1 MDILEGLNENQKE
14 AVMTVDGPVL
24 IIAGAGSGKTK
35 TLTHR
40 VAYLIKNCG
49 IRPRNILAVTFTNK
63 AAQEMRQRIM
73 KILYPEADAN
83 YKYSLY
89 GTADLPMIGTFHAI
103 CSMILR
109 NEIEVFGYSKS
120 FHIIDDQD
128 QQVLVKKILKELEID
143 PQQFNPRAILAS
155 ISKEK
160 NELITSEQFTA
171 QVGGYYEE
179 IVARV
184 YSAYQKQLKENNGL
198 DFDDIIMLTAQLFQ
212 NFPQILE
219 KYQSQFRYIMVDEY
233 QDTNRA
239 QYILINLLASKH
251 RNLCV
256 VGDDWQCF
264 PAGTKIAL
272 EDGKEKRIENV
283 LKKEKV
289 LAGSGQGAVST
300 QAVTAKKTFPY
311 KKKLLEITTVG
322 GKKILVTPNH
332 MMFTKLSLDADIYY
346 VYLMYKDKSGYRIGV
361 AKGARIAKSNQFSVG
376 LNVRANQERA
386 EKMWIL
392 KVCKTK
398 PEAQCLEQYYGFL
411 YGIPTLVFLAT
422 GRNMKISQKMLDEV
436 YAKIDTRKRV
446 EKLFTDFDL
455 NFDYPHHVPQ
465 ATIRNGI
472 SRVAINL
479 TMFSDKRKGLASN
492 WGMHRIS
499 VNSTDK
505 SVEKILNKNGFET
518 RAGKLKDWR
527 YEVMRK
533 NYAEAEKILSELSE
547 ILPQATISKK
557 AILTNG
563 KPFVFSSASNL
574 RETMVVPVLK
584 KGKIIEDKIKEI
596 KQVAYS
602 GKVYDLNIANL
613 HNYIANGFV
622 VHNSIYAFRGADIQN
637 ILNFEKDYSETKV
650 IHLEQNYRS
659 SQVILDA
666 AYGVIS
672 KNINRKDK
680 KLWTEKES
688 GHLVCSYEAQDER
701 DEAEFIAKEIQEN
714 AKGVFKKFVVLYR
727 TNAQSRT
734 IEEIF
739 LKRSIPYRIIG
750 GVKFYQRKEVK
761 DIVAYLRLILNH
773 SDVISLQRIIN
784 EPRRTIGEVT
794 LSKWINIARQAG
806 LDCIEAGGQRSVIGQ
821 QSLGGGKLNDSKVD
835 AVLKFCEFIRRM
847 KEVQPRIKLADF
859 IEKVFKESGYEKM
872 LLAEGPEGE
881 VRWENV
887 KELVSVAQKFDES
900 ENEYVD
906 LLSAFLEEVALASDV
921 DNVDQNQD
929 AVHLM
934 TLHSAKGLEFPT
946 VFIVGLEE
954 GILPHARSLLSHG
967 EMEEERRL
975 MYVGLTRAKEKI
987 YLLFTRQR
995 TLFGMAQM
1003 NAPSRFLED
1012 IEEKLI
1018 EKKSYREK
1026 DQAFFNSLLEKN
1038 YPVSTG
1044 FQNSQKYKGL
1054 GEDKIVRKE
1063 KDEDGFTKI
1072 ALRGGERVAH
1082 KEFGDGIVVSAVG
1095 DVIVVAFKKAGIKR
1109 LSAEFAKLKKL

>member
-14 AVMTVDGPVL
+14 AVMTVDGPLL

-40 VAYLIKNCG
+40 VAFLIKNAG
-49 IRPRNILAVTFTNK
+49 VRPRNILAVTFTNK
-63 AAQEMRQRIM
+63 AAQEMRERIIR
-73 KILYPEADAN
+73 ILHPYNNELNSNPIR
-83 YKYSLY
+83 YSLY
-89 GTADLPMIGTFHAI
+89 GNSDLPMIGTFHAI

-109 NEIEVFGYSKS
+109 SEIEVLGYGKT
-120 FHIIDDQD
+120 FNIIDDQD
-128 QQVLVKKILKELEID
+128 QQALVKKILKQLEID
-143 PQQFNPRAILAS
+143 PQQFNPRAILAA

-160 NELITSEQFTA
+160 NELRTAEQFA
-171 QVGGYYEE
+171 QQIGGYYEE
-179 IVARV
+179 IVSRV
-184 YSAYQKQLKENNGL
+184 YNAYQKQLKENNSL

-219 KYQSQFRYIMVDEY
+219 KYQQFFRYIMVDEY

-239 QYILINLLASKH
+239 QYVLINLLASKH

-256 VGDDWQCF
+256 VGDDWQ
-264 PAGTKIAL
+264 
-272 EDGKEKRIENV
+272 
-283 LKKEKV
+283 
-289 LAGSGQGAVST
+289 
-300 QAVTAKKTFPY
+300 
-311 KKKLLEITTVG
+311 
-322 GKKILVTPNH
+322 
-332 MMFTKLSLDADIYY
+332 
-346 VYLMYKDKSGYRIGV
+346 
-361 AKGARIAKSNQFSVG
+361 
-376 LNVRANQERA
+376 
-386 EKMWIL
+386 
-392 KVCKTK
+392 
-398 PEAQCLEQYYGFL
+398 
-411 YGIPTLVFLAT
+411 
-422 GRNMKISQKMLDEV
+422 
-436 YAKIDTRKRV
+436 
-446 EKLFTDFDL
+446 
-455 NFDYPHHVPQ
+455 
-465 ATIRNGI
+465 
-472 SRVAINL
+472 
-479 TMFSDKRKGLASN
+479 
-492 WGMHRIS
+492 
-499 VNSTDK
+499 
-505 SVEKILNKNGFET
+505 
-518 RAGKLKDWR
+518 
-527 YEVMRK
+527 
-533 NYAEAEKILSELSE
+533 
-547 ILPQATISKK
+547 
-557 AILTNG
+557 
-563 KPFVFSSASNL
+563 
-574 RETMVVPVLK
+574 
-584 KGKIIEDKIKEI
+584 
-596 KQVAYS
+596 
-602 GKVYDLNIANL
+602 
-613 HNYIANGFV
+613 
-622 VHNSIYAFRGADIQN
+622 SIYKFRGADIQN
-637 ILNFEKDYSETKV
+637 ILNFEKDYGETKV

-701 DEAEFIAKEIQEN
+701 DEAEFIAREIQEN

-750 GVKFYQRKEVK
+750 GIKFYQRKEVK
-761 DIVAYLRLILNH
+761 DMVAYLRLILNH
-773 SDVISLQRIIN
+773 SDVISLQRVIN
-784 EPRRTIGEVT
+784 EPRRSVGDVT
-794 LSKWINIARQAG
+794 LNKWMTIARQAG
-806 LDCIEAGGQRSVIGQ
+806 LDCIEAGGQRLVISQ
-821 QSLGGGKLNDSKVD
+821 QSSGGGKLNDSKVD
-835 AVLKFCEFIRRM
+835 AILKFCEFIRRM
-847 KEVQPRIKLADF
+847 KEIQPRIKLADF

-872 LLAEGPEGE
+872 LLNEGPEGE

-1012 IEEKLI
+1012 IEEKLM

-1026 DQAFFNSLLEKN
+1026 EQTFFNSLLEKN
-1038 YPVSTG
+1038 YPASTG
-1044 FQNSQKYKGL
+1044 FQNAKKYQGL
-1054 GEDKIVRKE
+1054 CEDKIVRKE
-1063 KDEDGFTKI
+1063 KAADGFTKV
-1072 ALRGGERVAH
+1072 ALKGGERVAH
-1082 KEFGDGIVVSAVG
+1082 QEFGDGIVVSAVG

-1109 LSAEFAKLKKL
+1109 LSLDYAKLKKI

>member
-14 AVMTVDGPVL
+14 AVMTVDGPLL

-40 VAYLIKNCG
+40 VAYLIKNAG
-49 IRPRNILAVTFTNK
+49 VRPRNILAVTFTNK
-63 AAQEMRQRIM
+63 AAQEMRERIM
-73 KILYPEADAN
+73 KILYPEADAK

-109 NEIEVFGYSKS
+109 NEIEVLGYGKS

-128 QQVLVKKILKELEID
+128 RQVLVKKILKELEID
-143 PQQFNPRAILAS
+143 PQQFNPRAILAA

-160 NELITSEQFTA
+160 NELTTSEQFA
-171 QVGGYYEE
+171 MQVGGYYEE
-179 IVARV
+179 IVSRV

-256 VGDDWQCF
+256 VGDDWQ
-264 PAGTKIAL
+264 
-272 EDGKEKRIENV
+272 
-283 LKKEKV
+283 
-289 LAGSGQGAVST
+289 
-300 QAVTAKKTFPY
+300 
-311 KKKLLEITTVG
+311 
-322 GKKILVTPNH
+322 
-332 MMFTKLSLDADIYY
+332 
-346 VYLMYKDKSGYRIGV
+346 
-361 AKGARIAKSNQFSVG
+361 
-376 LNVRANQERA
+376 
-386 EKMWIL
+386 
-392 KVCKTK
+392 
-398 PEAQCLEQYYGFL
+398 
-411 YGIPTLVFLAT
+411 
-422 GRNMKISQKMLDEV
+422 
-436 YAKIDTRKRV
+436 
-446 EKLFTDFDL
+446 
-455 NFDYPHHVPQ
+455 
-465 ATIRNGI
+465 
-472 SRVAINL
+472 
-479 TMFSDKRKGLASN
+479 
-492 WGMHRIS
+492 
-499 VNSTDK
+499 
-505 SVEKILNKNGFET
+505 
-518 RAGKLKDWR
+518 
-527 YEVMRK
+527 
-533 NYAEAEKILSELSE
+533 
-547 ILPQATISKK
+547 
-557 AILTNG
+557 
-563 KPFVFSSASNL
+563 
-574 RETMVVPVLK
+574 
-584 KGKIIEDKIKEI
+584 
-596 KQVAYS
+596 
-602 GKVYDLNIANL
+602 
-613 HNYIANGFV
+613 
-622 VHNSIYAFRGADIQN
+622 SIYRFRGADIQN

-688 GHLVCSYEAQDER
+688 GHLVSSYEAQDER
-701 DEAEFIAKEIQEN
+701 DEAEFIAREIGEN

-750 GVKFYQRKEVK
+750 GIKFYQRKEVK
-761 DIVAYLRLILNH
+761 DIVAYLRLILNN
-773 SDVISLQRIIN
+773 SDVISLGRIVN
-784 EPRRTIGEVT
+784 EPKRSIGEMT
-794 LSKWINIARQAG
+794 LKKWLTIARQLQ
-806 LDCIEAGGQRSVIGQ
+806 LDPIAA
-821 QSLGGGKLNDSKVD
+821 SLQISSSALQITGSKVEEI
-835 AVLKFCEFIRRM
+835 LKFCEFIRRM

-859 IEKVFKESGYEKM
+859 IEKVFKESGYERM
-872 LLAEGPEGE
+872 LLAEGTEGE
-881 VRWENV
+881 MRWENV

-900 ENEYVD
+900 ENEYED

-1026 DQAFFNSLLEKN
+1026 DQAIFNSLLEKN
-1038 YPVSTG
+1038 YPTSTG
-1044 FQNSQKYKGL
+1044 FQNARKYKSL
-1054 GEDKIVRKE
+1054 SEDKIIGGKKE
-1063 KDEDGFTKI
+1063 DNGFAKI
-1072 ALRGGERVAH
+1072 VLKGGERVAH
-1082 KEFGDGIVVSAVG
+1082 QEFGDGIVVSVVG

-1109 LSAEFAKLKKL
+1109 LSVDYARLKRI